1 MTRRAVGRAGLRKFL
16 VVVDE
21 TPECLN
27 AIRFAAR
34 RAKKTGGGL
43 QMLFVIAP
51 EEFQHWLGVQDLMR
65 QEAREAAEDRFEE
78 VAGKVIENV
87 GITPEFV
94 IREGEAAEQVL
105 AQIEE
110 DPEVG
115 VLVLGAGVEN
125 GPGPLVSHL
134 VGKLAGEMPVP
145 VTVVP
150 GALSRDQVIALC

>member
-1 MTRRAVGRAGLRKFL
+1 LRKFL

-34 RAKKTGGGL
+34 RAKKSGGGL
-43 QMLFVIAP
+43 QMLFVIRP

-65 QEAREAAEDRFEE
+65 KEAREAAEARFDE

-87 GITPEFV
+87 GLTPEFV
-94 IREGEAAEQVL
+94 IREGDTVDEVL
-105 AQIEE
+105 AQIRE
-110 DPEVG
+110 DPEIG

-125 GPGPLVSHL
+125 GPGPLVTYL
-134 VGKLAGEMPVP
+134 VGKMAGEMPVP
-145 VTVVP
+145 ITVVP
-150 GALSRDQVIALC
+150 GSLSRDEVIALC

>member
-1 MTRRAVGRAGLRKFL
+1 MRKFL

-43 QMLFVIAP
+43 QMLFVIKP
-51 EEFQHWLGVQDLMR
+51 REFQHWIGVGDIMQ
-65 QEAREAAEDRFEE
+65 QEAREAAEARFEE
-78 VAGKVIENV
+78 VAGKVSENV
-87 GITPEFV
+87 GITAEFV
-94 IREGEAAEQVL
+94 IREGEPSEQVL
-105 AQIEE
+105 AQIKE
-110 DPEVG
+110 DPEIG
-115 VLVLGAGVEN
+115 VLVLGAGAED

-134 VGKLAGEMPVP
+134 VGKLGGRMPVP

-150 GALSRDQVIALC
+150 GGLSRDEVIALA

>member
-1 MTRRAVGRAGLRKFL
+1 LRKFL

-65 QEAREAAEDRFEE
+65 QEAREAAEARFEE